1 MSQTAETNTS
11 VEPGTGSMGQTFLV
25 GENVYLRT
33 IVEADAKFSMSWM
46 NTILPR
52 SSSRAE
58 KYITEEMK
66 EERDTGRL
74 VVVRK
79 SDDRIVGSITME
91 VWNHATWVTPFVDP
105 LFGEQGDRWLGEALQ
120 VFLPWRVDE
129 QHRVITYINDIP
141 ADRPILMEALEAIGA
156 RQSYTFS
163 EYFKRGDH
171 WVDCHNYE
179 YINKQW
185 IRTLGDPADEELPI
199 SGTGEPRPVVAPV
212 AVEGTPPPNAMRV
225 GPRVYLRPLQKDDAK
240 VVAEWQRKETEGFW
254 SGGRGMSTVSSLE
267 SWFHSLQED
276 EPQEWVRF
284 AVCLRE
290 TDEMIGAVGIDGIDY
305 QHRHAESESEFH
317 RPDYRGGGY
326 GTEAKHLMFDYA
338 FNTLGLHSLQ
348 SWVMFANTRSAAA
361 LRKQGYT
368 QVGREHWLT
377 RKSGRFESFATFEL
391 LADTWR
397 AMPRTETAYPE
408 NS

>member
-1 MSQTAETNTS
+1 

-185 IRTLGDPADEELPI
+185 IQTLGDPADEELPI
-199 SGTGEPRPVVAPV
+199 SGTGEP
-212 AVEGTPPPNAMRV
+212 
-225 GPRVYLRPLQKDDAK
+225 
-240 VVAEWQRKETEGFW
+240 
-254 SGGRGMSTVSSLE
+254 
-267 SWFHSLQED
+267 
-276 EPQEWVRF
+276 
-284 AVCLRE
+284 
-290 TDEMIGAVGIDGIDY
+290 
-305 QHRHAESESEFH
+305 
-317 RPDYRGGGY
+317 
-326 GTEAKHLMFDYA
+326 
-338 FNTLGLHSLQ
+338 
-348 SWVMFANTRSAAA
+348 
-361 LRKQGYT
+361 
-368 QVGREHWLT
+368 
-377 RKSGRFESFATFEL
+377 
-391 LADTWR
+391 
-397 AMPRTETAYPE
+397 
-408 NS
+408 